1 MVQIICNHLEYCF
14 LHEVL
19 YVTSDTIKL
28 KNGYHFRELS
38 SPKIEYTRTNK
49 ESDAGTIITETVKL
63 KTSQDTVLTKLC
75 NAKLLMA
82 LHTSD
87 GKRIIVG
94 TSDFPVSYSYQQKP
108 PETEFT
114 FTVKH

>member
-1 MVQIICNHLEYCF
+1 MNPIICNRFEYCF
-14 LHEVL
+14 LHEVH
-19 YVTSDTIKL
+19 YVTPNTIKL
-28 KNGYHFRELS
+28 KNGYRFRELF
-38 SPKIEYTRTNK
+38 PKSIDYTRTNK
-49 ESDAGTIITETVKL
+49 ESDAGTVITETVKV
-63 KTSQDTVLTKLC
+63 KIAHDTLLTELC
-75 NAKLLMA
+75 DAKLILA

-94 TSDFPVSYSYQQKP
+94 LFDFPVSYSYQQKP